1 MIVVDNVGGMGE
13 VAYDLNM
20 NLTSS
25 LSNVENVHP

>member
-13 VAYDLNM
+13 VVYDLNM
-20 NLTSS
+20 NLTRS